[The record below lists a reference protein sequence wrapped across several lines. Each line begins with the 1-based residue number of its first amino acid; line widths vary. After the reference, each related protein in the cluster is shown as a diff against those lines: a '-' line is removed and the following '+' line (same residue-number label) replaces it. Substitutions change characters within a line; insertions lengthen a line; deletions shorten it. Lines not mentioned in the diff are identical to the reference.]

1 MGLSM
6 VASVP
11 VAWPCESYGGRGAG
25 SISPHYKNPGRISGS
40 SLTAAQFFPEFGTDG
55 KQMLNGVSSVRPTRL
70 SGLYHHFVSHMKFES
85 LLMYLRLAAVVPAV
99 LIMLCMVAL
108 PTIAADDDSAKY
120 STKDIMKKAFKGP
133 LLKKVAGGGASDA
146 EKKQL
151 HSMLV
156 ALSKNKPKKGDA
168 ESWTKLT
175 GALVKASEAAV
186 KGDSNAGQALKKAA
200 NCKACHNN
208 HK

>member
-1 MGLSM
+1 MDLSM
-6 VASVP
+6 MASVP
-11 VAWPCESYGGRGAG
+11 VAWPFESYGGRVAG
-25 SISPHYKNPGRISGS
+25 SISPLCKTPRRISGS
-40 SLTAAQFFPEFGTDG
+40 SLTAAQCFSEFGTDG
-55 KQMLNGVSSVRPTRL
+55 KQMSNGVSSVGPTRL

-85 LLMYLRLAAVVPAV
+85 LLMYRRLAAVVPAV

-120 STKDIMKKAFKGP
+120 STKDSMKKAFKGP

-156 ALSKNKPKKGDA
+156 ALSKNKPRRV
-168 ESWTKLT
+168 T
-175 GALVKASEAAV
+175 
-186 KGDSNAGQALKKAA
+186 LKVGP
-200 NCKACHNN
+200 N
-208 HK
+208 